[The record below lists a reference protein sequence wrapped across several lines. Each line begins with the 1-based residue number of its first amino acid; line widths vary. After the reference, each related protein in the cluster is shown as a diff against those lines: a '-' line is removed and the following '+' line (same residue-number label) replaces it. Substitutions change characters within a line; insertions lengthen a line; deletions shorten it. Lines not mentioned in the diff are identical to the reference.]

1 MPRCF
6 EPLVDA
12 LRDKQL
18 TERLFHADETGW
30 KVFEEIENKA
40 SNRWYLWV
48 TQSPSVVYYQMAP
61 GRDAGVPLD
70 HFSELAA
77 GQFPVFLVC
86 DRYSAYKK
94 LAKELPIIALA
105 FCWAHVRRD
114 YLEAARRW
122 PDLERLDVRVGRGH
136 R

>member
-1 MPRCF
+1 
-6 EPLVDA
+6 
-12 LRDKQL
+12 
-18 TERLFHADETGW
+18 
-30 KVFEEIENKA
+30 
-40 SNRWYLWV
+40 
-48 TQSPSVVYYQMAP
+48 MAP
-61 GRDAGVPLD
+61 GRDAGVPLE

-94 LAKELPIIALA
+94 LARELPIIALA

-122 PDLERLDVRVGRGH
+122 PDLNAWMFECGVCKPCCYGI
-136 R
+136 